1 MPETTTF
8 DKLQG
13 RQREIIKAIFDKPEA
28 EALVCLYTMVDDY
41 YEKLRIKEKR
51 SHRMLKRINV
61 LQGQHSLRPFSDDL
75 DALSK
80 AGYLGELLWS
90 DTLTLES
97 LPILQPCR
105 DYFENETVFKK
116 QQKKELKQSDE

>member
-13 RQREIIKAIFDKPEA
+13 RQREIIKAIFDKSE
-28 EALVCLYTMVDDY
+28 EDALQCLYAMVDDY

-61 LQGQHSLRPFSDDL
+61 LQGQRSLRPFSDDL

-105 DYFENETVFKK
+105 DYFENEAMFKK
-116 QQKKELKQSDE
+116 QQKKELKQLDE

>member
-1 MPETTTF
+1 MHDITTLVL
-8 DKLQG
+8 LQG

-28 EALVCLYTMVDDY
+28 EALQCLYAMVDNY
-41 YEKLRIKEKR
+41 YEKLRVKEKR

-61 LQGQHSLRPFSDDL
+61 LQGQRSLRPFSDDL

-105 DYFENETVFKK
+105 DYFADEAIFKK

>member
-1 MPETTTF
+1 MPESTTF
-8 DKLQG
+8 EKLQG
-13 RQREIIKAIFDKPEA
+13 RQKEIVKAIFDKSEA
-28 EALVCLYTMVDDY
+28 EALECLYGMVNVY

-61 LQGQHSLRPFSDDL
+61 LQGQRSLRPFSHDL

-90 DTLTLES
+90 DTITLEH
-97 LPILQPCR
+97 LPILQSCR
-105 DYFENETVFKK
+105 DYFEREIEHKK
-116 QQKKELKQSDE
+116 RQKADAKS

>member
-1 MPETTTF
+1 MQEAVVF

-13 RQREIIKAIFDKPEA
+13 RQREIIKAIFDKSE
-28 EALVCLYTMVDDY
+28 EDALQCLYTMVDAY

-80 AGYLGELLWS
+80 AGYLGELFWS

-105 DYFENETVFKK
+105 DYFEDEAMFKK
-116 QQKKELKQSDE
+116 QQKKELKQLDE